1 MSRYLNQVASPGYNF
16 VPALLGA
23 VLLWDFFI
31 RVMQGVTMAFF
42 EDVWSR
48 NFLNIFATPLSIS
61 EYIGGLVL
69 SSIATS
75 SVGLMVMLVLS
86 TTVFGLSFFVYG
98 VLLVPFIL
106 VLFLFGIALGI
117 LGTSVVLRYGPAAE
131 WFVWPIPALVS
142 PFAGVFYP
150 LSTLPVV
157 DARRSRELL
166 PPSYV
171 FESIRTILAGGTV
184 RSERLLWAVV
194 LAAVD
199 VLASHAW
206 CSPATLSLSRSG
218 IETESRRL
226 RSVAPVTAHENRGLR
241 CPLRYGRAA
250 LQPPGARKR
259 CSSWRVF
266 ASLGSRAPGW

>member
-1 MSRYLNQVASPGYNF
+1 MNLTRTAAVFLRHFYLVRGSVARVLPLFVWVTVDMTLWGFMSRYLNKVAAPGYNF

-31 RVMQGVTMAFF
+31 RVMQGVTTAFF

-61 EYIGGLVL
+61 EYLGGLVL
-69 SSIATS
+69 SSIGTS

-86 TTVFGLSFFVYG
+86 TTVFGLSFFTYG
-98 VLLVPFIL
+98 VLLLPFLL

-131 WFVWPIPALVS
+131 WFVWPIPALIS

-150 LSTLPVV
+150 LSTLPVWM
-157 DARRSRELL
+157 RSISYLL

-171 FESIRTILAGGTV
+171 FESIRTILAGGSV
-184 RSERLLWAVV
+184 PLEGLYRAVALAV
-194 LAAVD
+194 LD
-199 VLASHAW
+199 VLLACAVFRWTYRYAVRTGLIARYSA
-206 CSPATLSLSRSG
+206 
-218 IETESRRL
+218 ES
-226 RSVAPVTAHENRGLR
+226 V
-241 CPLRYGRAA
+241 
-250 LQPPGARKR
+250 
-259 CSSWRVF
+259 
-266 ASLGSRAPGW
+266 